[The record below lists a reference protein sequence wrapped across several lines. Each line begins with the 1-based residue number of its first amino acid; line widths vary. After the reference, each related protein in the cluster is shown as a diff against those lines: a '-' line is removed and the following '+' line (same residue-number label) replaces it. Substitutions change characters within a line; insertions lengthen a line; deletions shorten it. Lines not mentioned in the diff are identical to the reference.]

1 MKRYIFFTAL
11 PLLVLLT
18 ATSCVSTSAVDLSQV
33 DLLYLQGDV
42 ESAKTHYEEKTKEI
56 LSAQGQLVYSL
67 DLGMLSHYTG
77 AYSAS
82 NEFLTAAEGL
92 ISDAYTE
99 SVMANI
105 GSYILNDNT
114 RVYPGED
121 YEDIYANVF
130 KSLNYHFL
138 GKTEDSMVEIRRTS
152 EKESLLKDKYAR
164 LLEKSEQASEGR
176 LTGGLQSISFSQSA
190 LANYLGMLYSGAL
203 GNTSDR
209 DYYLR
214 SVQNAFSMQPTLYQ
228 FSLPPSAQK
237 RPEPEQGKIRLEFI
251 AFTGLGP
258 TKQEVVQQLY
268 VSKNNYA
275 KLALPVMSLRP
286 EQVTRIA
293 VRLDTGQKV
302 QLYKIEDLS
311 RIAQDTFA
319 LRYQNIYNKTLLR
332 TLTKATGT
340 VVFDAVE
347 HEARKSDK
355 EGSDSVALVSGFLS
369 LFSSIFN
376 QVSEQADLRISHY
389 FPATAWVGYLDVEPG
404 DYTAT
409 FYYADATSILY
420 SEQEMVSP
428 REGQLNLYE
437 GFCPM

>member
-1 MKRYIFFTAL
+1 MKRHIFFTVM
-11 PLLVLLT
+11 LVLLT
-18 ATSCVSTSAVDLSQV
+18 ATSCVSTSVVDLSQV
-33 DLLYLQGDV
+33 DSSYLRGDV
-42 ESAKTHYEEKTKEI
+42 ESAKTRYEEKTKEI

-77 AYSAS
+77 EYSAS
-82 NEFLTAAEGL
+82 NEFLTAAERL

-99 SVMANI
+99 SVTANI
-105 GSYILNDNT
+105 GSYIVNDNT

-152 EKESLLKDKYAR
+152 EKESLLKEKYTR
-164 LLEKSEQASEGR
+164 LLEKSEQASDGK
-176 LTGGLQSISFSQSA
+176 LTEGLQTISFSQSA

-214 SVQNAFSMQPTLYQ
+214 SVQNAFSLQPTLYQ

-237 RPEPEQGKIRLEFI
+237 RSEPEAGKIRVEFI

-340 VVFDAVE
+340 AIFDAVGS
-347 HEARKSDK
+347 EAKKSDK
-355 EGSDSVALVSGFLS
+355 EGSDSVAWVSSFLS
-369 LFSSIFN
+369 FFSSIFN

-389 FPATAWVGYLDVEPG
+389 FPATAWVGYMDVEPG

-409 FYYADATSILY
+409 FYYADTASILY
-420 SEQEMVSP
+420 SEEEAVSP
-428 REGQLNLYE
+428 QDGRLNLYE